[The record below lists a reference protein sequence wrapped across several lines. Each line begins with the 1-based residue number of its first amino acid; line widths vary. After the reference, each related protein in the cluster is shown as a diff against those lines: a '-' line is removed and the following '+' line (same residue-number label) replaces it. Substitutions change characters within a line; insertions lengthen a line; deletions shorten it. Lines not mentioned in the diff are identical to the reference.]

1 MVTSR
6 KHIGIIYEPDINWI
20 AGAYYLQNI
29 VASLGALPSKTQPIV
44 HVICSSKSI
53 FDEFVQATQYKHLR
67 FCPNHYSKLNLN
79 IRKTARKIT
88 GIQFNNTRKYDVG
101 LQKSVFIYPTNGSY
115 NCGLLK
121 DRRKALAWIPDFQE
135 EYLPQLFSDEEINSR
150 RNTTRFY
157 IENKI
162 PIVFSSQDAKNDF
175 EKFYSTPNQHKTFIL
190 PFAVFHPDFSRLN
203 ILELKNK
210 YNITKPYL
218 FCANQFWVHKNHSF
232 LFKAFLDAKQKGLDL
247 QLVCSGKMHDYRN
260 AAYCDEL
267 KAFINDNNLQN
278 DILLL
283 GFISRE
289 EQLCLMDNSY
299 AVVQPSLFEGWSTVV
314 EDAKRLNKF
323 IYVSD
328 LEVHKEQE
336 PVNASFFNPHDT
348 ADLVDKLLNVSPT
361 NKPYDYTMSVKRC
374 AEAFN
379 NIINRF

>member
-6 KHIGIIYEPDINWI
+6 KHIGIIYEPDSNWI

-29 VASLGALPSKTQPIV
+29 VASLNTLPDSERPLV
-44 HVICSSKSI
+44 NVICSSKSI
-53 FDEFVQATQYKHLR
+53 FDEFAQATQYRHLR
-67 FCPNHYSKLNLN
+67 FRSNHYSKLNLKLRALARKLTSVQFN
-79 IRKTARKIT
+79 TYKKHDVGIRKSK
-88 GIQFNNTRKYDVG
+88 
-101 LQKSVFIYPTNGSY
+101 FIYPTNGNYLSIM
-115 NCGLLK
+115 LK
-121 DRRKALAWIPDFQE
+121 DKSKALAWIPDFQE
-135 EYLPQLFSDEEINSR
+135 EYLSGLFSNEEIELR
-150 RNTTRFY
+150 RKVNNYY
-157 IENKI
+157 INNNI
-162 PIVFSSQDAKNDF
+162 PVVFSSLDAHKDF
-175 EKFYSTPNQHKTFIL
+175 KKFYNCPDDHKTFIL
-190 PFAVFHPDFSRLN
+190 PFAVFHPDFSNLN
-203 ILELKNK
+203 ILELKDK
-210 YNITKPYL
+210 YNITKSYL

-267 KAFINDNNLQN
+267 KDFINDNNLQN

-336 PVNASFFNPHDT
+336 PVNSSFFNPHDT
-348 ADLVDKLLNVSPT
+348 ADLVDKLINVTPT

-379 NIINRF
+379 NIINCF